1 MYCSVNS
8 SDLWVINIIVG
19 HFTLSSVFVLSLKN
33 LIPPDPM
40 ARFHLKRGF
49 PQEEFPDLC
58 RNFTWMGRILTLDLY
73 RRQFNRCTQSGVI
86 FDDVIRPGLEEP
98 GDVFFFLLFFLVILY
113 VWDFSLHYNVDLSS
127 SFIQFTVAFGS
138 FYVFEFICLNGS
150 WFLVGQVPFESLS
163 HPCVFC
169 VSVVSFVFIWLL
181 TLVSVYSPCVS
192 HSLSLCLSH
201 VFLFCPCLPLSF
213 LHVPCSMFQVF
224 HVSYFSCFKQV
235 IVLSV

>member
-98 GDVFFFLLFFLVILY
+98 GDVFFFLLLFFLVILY

-138 FYVFEFICLNGS
+138 FYVFEFIC
-150 WFLVGQVPFESLS
+150 FL
-163 HPCVFC
+163 
-169 VSVVSFVFIWLL
+169 
-181 TLVSVYSPCVS
+181 LVRFL
-192 HSLSLCLSH
+192 LSLCLIPVSP
-201 VFLFCPCLPLSF
+201 VCLSCLLCLSGSSLLSLFILPVCLSLCVSLSLF
-213 LHVPCSMFQVF
+213 
-224 HVSYFSCFKQV
+224 VS
-235 IVLSV
+235 

>member
-1 MYCSVNS
+1 MMYCSVNS

-58 RNFTWMGRILTLDLY
+58 RNFTCMGRILTLDLY

-98 GDVFFFLLFFLVILY
+98 GDVFFF
-113 VWDFSLHYNVDLSS
+113 
-127 SFIQFTVAFGS
+127 
-138 FYVFEFICLNGS
+138 
-150 WFLVGQVPFESLS
+150 
-163 HPCVFC
+163 
-169 VSVVSFVFIWLL
+169 FVF
-181 TLVSVYSPCVS
+181 
-192 HSLSLCLSH
+192 
-201 VFLFCPCLPLSF
+201 F
-213 LHVPCSMFQVF
+213 
-224 HVSYFSCFKQV
+224 SYFVCVRFFFA
-235 IVLSV
+235 L

>member
-1 MYCSVNS
+1 MHCSVIS

-86 FDDVIRPGLEEP
+86 FDDVTRPGDYLGP
-98 GDVFFFLLFFLVILY
+98 VAVGCVAGD
-113 VWDFSLHYNVDLSS
+113 
-127 SFIQFTVAFGS
+127 A
-138 FYVFEFICLNGS
+138 
-150 WFLVGQVPFESLS
+150 ESY
-163 HPCVFC
+163 
-169 VSVVSFVFIWLL
+169 I
-181 TLVSVYSPCVS
+181 
-192 HSLSLCLSH
+192 
-201 VFLFCPCLPLSF
+201 LFCDFFDRVIEAYHEQKITSRTPESC
-213 LHVPCSMFQVF
+213 VPYNQL
-224 HVSYFSCFKQV
+224 
-235 IVLSV
+235 ISVRVGG